1 MPLLIHAHN
10 CVQVT
15 TKITPSSFMRLRST
29 SRKLVRL
36 KYPQVIRSIEK
47 VLKDRIGNETFNSI
61 NTDGR
66 INSIYDENMII
77 RILEKHYGDAYV
89 RRPTQSRNWYD
100 VKVKSQY
107 TWIPFNIKV
116 STGGTD
122 NALCKKAFV
131 YSLSTLTEDEIPA
144 AMSFNKMIEL
154 VENNKNTDRE
164 IEKEYYYIYIDKK
177 DGTVMVKSMCDI
189 QYYVAN
195 AQNWLQINWS
205 KEKQHP
211 ANDGPIESVDE
222 SYARIRKVMG
232 DSLRK
237 LLNTSDKL
245 L

>member
-1 MPLLIHAHN
+1 
-10 CVQVT
+10 
-15 TKITPSSFMRLRST
+15 MRLRST
-29 SRKLVRL
+29 SRKLARL
-36 KYPQVIRSIEK
+36 KYPQIIRSIEK
-47 VLKDRIGNETFNSI
+47 ILKDHIGNTSFNLA

-77 RILEKHYGDAYV
+77 QILEKHYGDAYV
-89 RRPTQSRNWYD
+89 RRPTQTRHWYD
-100 VKVKSQY
+100 VKIKSQY
-107 TWIPFNIKV
+107 KWIPFNIKV

-131 YSLSTLTEDEIPA
+131 YSLSTLTEEEIPH

-154 VENNKNTDRE
+154 VEENKNTERE

-177 DGTVMVKSMCDI
+177 DGTIMIKSMCDI

-205 KEKQHP
+205 KEKQH
-211 ANDGPIESVDE
+211 NMIDHYIESVDE
-222 SYARIRKVMG
+222 AYARIRKVMG

-237 LLNTSDKL
+237 LLETSDKL